1 MDWKGL
7 GAVFLALLIAGLATV
22 VGCKPRVKRST
33 EPTTQTPDT
42 AVVVSDRDPNIDT
55 GVVCIDGHYCLI
67 AQWGDGLAMKC
78 PMDPKIDQQKCPPE
92 TVKAPAP
99 VEETPKEATEETWPP
114 KEK

>member
-1 MDWKGL
+1 
-7 GAVFLALLIAGLATV
+7 
-22 VGCKPRVKRST
+22 
-33 EPTTQTPDT
+33 
-42 AVVVSDRDPNIDT
+42 
-55 GVVCIDGHYCLI
+55 
-67 AQWGDGLAMKC
+67 MKC